1 LNRFYSF
8 QPQLSEDT
16 LDKKFR
22 ARIKLLVMAFV
33 LAIICIPLAFIITV
47 FSNPFWLWIE
57 KTISVESVGHSGPAE
72 WCYITVYLLLI
83 SSSGLI
89 LLKIS
94 KRKTTKK

>member
-1 LNRFYSF
+1 LNWFYSF
-8 QPQLSEDT
+8 QPQLSENT

-22 ARIKLLVMAFV
+22 ARIKLLMKAFV
-33 LAIICIPLAFIITV
+33 LTIICIPLTFIVTA

-83 SSSGLI
+83 GSNGLI
-89 LLKIS
+89 WLKIS